1 MKWQLRHSDP
11 SARNSQSFELLAL
24 FESCYIVPL
33 YVAMS
38 FGQRQVEL
46 LGGAAFDQM
55 VFDERLRFIQEPLY
69 DSTCTIDI
77 VLVTILVRN
86 RGWS

>member
-1 MKWQLRHSDP
+1 MKWRLQHSDP
-11 SARNSQSFELLAL
+11 SARSFELLAL
-24 FESCYIVPL
+24 FESCYCNIVPL
-33 YVAMS
+33 CVATS

-46 LGGAAFDQM
+46 LVGAAFDQM

-69 DSTCTIDI
+69 DFICTIDI
-77 VLVTILVRN
+77 VLVTMLVRN

>member
-1 MKWQLRHSDP
+1 
-11 SARNSQSFELLAL
+11 
-24 FESCYIVPL
+24 
-33 YVAMS
+33 MS

-46 LGGAAFDQM
+46 LVGAAFDQM

-69 DSTCTIDI
+69 ESICTIDI
-77 VLVTILVRN
+77 VLVTMLVRN